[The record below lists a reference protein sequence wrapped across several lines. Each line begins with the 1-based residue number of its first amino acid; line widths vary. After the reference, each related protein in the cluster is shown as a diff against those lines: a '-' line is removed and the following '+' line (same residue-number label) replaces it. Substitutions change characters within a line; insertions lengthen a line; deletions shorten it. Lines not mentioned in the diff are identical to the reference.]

1 MRHLIAVRHAKSS
14 WSDHS
19 TPDHDRPLNAR
30 GRRAAPA
37 VAAALREA
45 GHVPDLVHSSTSAR
59 TRETWKLMAPAFADE
74 RGPAF
79 ADQPSPA
86 VAREPSPAFAQ
97 EPEARFHAELYLA
110 SIEAILEIVAAT
122 PPEVE
127 TLMVLGHNPSIFQL
141 ASGLSQRGDTGER
154 RTLSRGMPTGA
165 AAVIALDGDGWIDAA
180 RGGELVKLILPRRL
194 EDS

>member
-19 TPDHDRPLNAR
+19 APDHDRPLNAR

-59 TRETWKLMAPAFADE
+59 TRKTWKLMV
-74 RGPAF
+74 PAF

-86 VAREPSPAFAQ
+86 VAR

-141 ASGLSQRGDTGER
+141 ASGLSRRGDTDER

-165 AAVIALDGDGWIDAA
+165 AAVVALDGDGWIDAA

>member
-19 TPDHDRPLNAR
+19 APDHDRPLNAR

-37 VAAALREA
+37 VAEALREA

-59 TRETWKLMAPAFADE
+59 TRETWKLMVPAFADE
-74 RGPAF
+74 RGPAY
-79 ADQPSPA
+79 ADQPLPA
-86 VAREPSPAFAQ
+86 VAR

-141 ASGLSQRGDTGER
+141 ASGLSRRGDEDDR
-154 RTLSRGMPTGA
+154 RTLSRGMPTGT
-165 AAVIALDGDGWIDAA
+165 AAVVALDGDGWIDAA

>member
-19 TPDHDRPLNAR
+19 ALDHDRPLNAR

-59 TRETWKLMAPAFADE
+59 TRETWKLMAPVFADE
-74 RGPAF
+74 PAPAF
-79 ADQPSPA
+79 AD
-86 VAREPSPAFAQ
+86 EPSPAFAH

-122 PPEVE
+122 PLEVE

-141 ASGLSQRGDTGER
+141 ASGLSRRGDEDER

-165 AAVIALDGDGWIDAA
+165 AAVIALDGDEWIDAA

>member
-14 WSDHS
+14 WSDRS

-59 TRETWKLMAPAFADE
+59 TRETWSLMAPAFGD
-74 RGPAF
+74 
-79 ADQPSPA
+79 
-86 VAREPSPAFAQ
+86 V
-97 EPEARFHAELYLA
+97 PEVRFHAGLYLA
-110 SIEAILEIVAAT
+110 SMGAILEVVAST
-122 PPEVE
+122 PAEVE
-127 TLMVLGHNPSIFQL
+127 TLMVLGHNPGMLQVAL
-141 ASGLSQRGDTGER
+141 ELSRRGDEDDR
-154 RTLSRGMPTGA
+154 NALSRGMPTGA
-165 AAVIALDGDGWIDAA
+165 AVVVALDGDRWGDAGE
-180 RGGELVKLILPRRL
+180 GGEMVKLILPRRL